1 MKSLTHVALA
11 TFLSMLVFEA
21 EVCMAVDASRAAAQA
36 KLSPDGV
43 GISSSGGLNSAKFN
57 NNGAFGS
64 PAIRDRTSASTS
76 SNWNNPKTS
85 DNVFPGLDPTLSE
98 YWAPIPDPVAQ
109 PAPLQKWRLG
119 IYPENTDTG
128 VRVGEVVRGSAAE
141 RAGLEVNDR
150 LVSIG
155 GYQVGYVAGTLYD
168 IGTEFERDA
177 DEKGWVRV
185 LVQNNR
191 DGKLMNMP
199 LQLDP
204 RHESITGAITYR
216 NRSALPRDAVA
227 TVELREVLRA
237 DLRPVTIAKQTISPA
252 TRVPIS
258 FSIDY
263 DPTEINSRRTY
274 VIDANITA
282 AGRQIYAMRQ
292 SAPIFNGRPTTDVQ
306 LLVESTSTGGPATNR
321 NEQLAQITTWFREYL
336 RREPRAQEL
345 YVWES
350 HLARGGSLSDVQLQ
364 ILSTPEF
371 YYQSSGDDM
380 TYIRRMFQ
388 LVVGRQPSQQ
398 EVFDWNRRLQ
408 DYNRMRPELAK
419 EFLAMAGAQASNSN
433 RR

>member
-1 MKSLTHVALA
+1 MKTTAHVALA
-11 TFLSMLVFEA
+11 TLLSVLILGA
-21 EVCMAVDASRAAAQA
+21 DLCLAIDANRASTQA
-36 KLSPDGV
+36 KLSP
-43 GISSSGGLNSAKFN
+43 SGAGFSNSGRLNSSRFN
-57 NNGAFGS
+57 NSAAFAAPTS
-64 PAIRDRTSASTS
+64 RDRTSASVAPHRTDS
-76 SNWNNPKTS
+76 IA
-85 DNVFPGLDPTLSE
+85 PGLDPTLSE
-98 YWAPIPDPVAQ
+98 FWAPIPEPVAQ
-109 PAPLQKWRLG
+109 TTPLQKWRLG

-168 IGTEFERDA
+168 IGTEFERNA
-177 DEKGWVRV
+177 DEQGWVSV

-204 RHESITGAITYR
+204 RHESITGTITYR
-216 NRSALPRDAVA
+216 DRSALPRDAVA
-227 TVELREVLRA
+227 TVELREVLRS
-237 DLRPVTIAKQTISPA
+237 DLRPVTIARQTISPA
-252 TRVPIS
+252 SRVPIS
-258 FSIDY
+258 FSIEY
-263 DPTEINSRRTY
+263 DPSEIDSRRTY

-292 SAPIFNGRPTTDVQ
+292 SAPIFNGRPSTNVQ
-306 LLVESTSTGGPATNR
+306 LLVESTATGGPVTNR
-321 NEQLAQITTWFREYL
+321 NEQLAQISTWFREYL

-345 YVWES
+345 FVWQS
-350 HLARGGSLSDVQLQ
+350 HLDRGGSLSDVQLQ

-371 YYQSSGDDM
+371 YYQSNADDM

-419 EFLAMAGAQASNSN
+419 EFLAMAGAQASNLN

>member
-1 MKSLTHVALA
+1 MKTTLLVALA
-11 TFLSMLVFEA
+11 TLVSVLVLGA
-21 EVCMAVDASRAAAQA
+21 DACLAVDANRASAQA
-36 KLSPDGV
+36 KLSPGGA
-43 GISSSGGLNSAKFN
+43 GIHSNSPSSAKFN
-57 NNGAFGS
+57 NSSAFTA
-64 PAIRDRTSASTS
+64 PTIRDRTSTS
-76 SNWNNPKTS
+76 VAPQWN
-85 DNVFPGLDPTLSE
+85 DNVAPGLDPTLSE
-98 YWAPIPDPVAQ
+98 YWTPIPEPVAQ
-109 PAPLQKWRLG
+109 TTALQKWRLG

-141 RAGLEVNDR
+141 RGGLEVNDR

-168 IGTEFERDA
+168 IGAEFERNA
-177 DEKGWVRV
+177 DGEGWVRV

-191 DGKLMNMP
+191 DGKLMNLP

-204 RHESITGAITYR
+204 RHESITGTITYR
-216 NRSALPRDAVA
+216 DRSALPRDAVA
-227 TVELREVLRA
+227 TVELREVLRS
-237 DLRPVTIAKQTISPA
+237 DLRPVTIARQTISPA
-252 TRVPIS
+252 TRMPIS

-263 DPTEINSRRTY
+263 DPTEIDSRRTY
-274 VIDANITA
+274 VIDAEITA

-292 SAPIFNGRPTTDVQ
+292 SAPIFNGRPSTDVQ
-306 LLVESTSTGGPATNR
+306 LLVESTATGGPGTNR
-321 NEQLAQITTWFREYL
+321 NEQLAQITTWFRDYL

-350 HLARGGSLSDVQLQ
+350 HLDRGGSLSDVQLQ

-371 YYQSSGDDM
+371 YYQSNADDM

-408 DYNRMRPELAK
+408 DYSRMRPELAK

>member
-1 MKSLTHVALA
+1 MKTLVHVAL
-11 TFLSMLVFEA
+11 TTCLSVFVLGA
-21 EVCMAVDASRAAAQA
+21 DVCLAIDANRASTQAQ
-36 KLSPDGV
+36 LSPDGL
-43 GISSSGGLNSAKFN
+43 GISSSGALNNSQFN
-57 NNGAFGS
+57 NNAAFATPS
-64 PAIRDRTSASTS
+64 IRDRSSAATSPQ
-76 SNWNNPKTS
+76 WNDPAT
-85 DNVFPGLDPTLSE
+85 VGLDPSLSQ
-98 YWAPIPDPVAQ
+98 YWAPIPDPVAKTT
-109 PAPLQKWRLG
+109 PLQKWRLG

-128 VRVGEVVRGSAAE
+128 VRVSEVVRGSAAE

-155 GYQVGYVAGTLYD
+155 GYQVGYVMGNLYD
-168 IGTEFERDA
+168 IGAEFERNA
-177 DEKGWVRV
+177 DQQGWVRV

-191 DGKLMNMP
+191 NGKLMSMP

-204 RHESITGAITYR
+204 RHESVTGTITYR
-216 NRSALPRDAVA
+216 ECSAMPTDAVA
-227 TVELREVLRA
+227 TVELREVLRP
-237 DLRPVTIAKQTISPA
+237 DLRPVTIARQTISPA
-252 TRVPIS
+252 TRVPIP
-258 FSIDY
+258 FSIEY
-263 DPTEINSRRTY
+263 DPTEIASRRTY

-282 AGRQIYAMRQ
+282 SGQQIYAMRQ
-292 SAPIFNGRPTTDVQ
+292 SAPIFNGRPSTEVQ
-306 LLVESTSTGGPATNR
+306 LLVESTATGGPAYNR
-321 NEQLAQITTWFREYL
+321 NEQLAQITQWFRDYL
-336 RREPRAQEL
+336 RREPRPQEL
-345 YVWES
+345 YVWEQ

-419 EFLAMAGAQASNSN
+419 EFLAMAGVQASNSS